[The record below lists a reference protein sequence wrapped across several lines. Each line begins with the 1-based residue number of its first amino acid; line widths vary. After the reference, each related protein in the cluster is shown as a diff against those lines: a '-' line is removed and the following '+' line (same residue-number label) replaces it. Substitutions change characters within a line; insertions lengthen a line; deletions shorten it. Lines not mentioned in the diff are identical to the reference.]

1 VRSSA
6 CNLTRV
12 PSARQL
18 LAQPPLSPT
27 CFCHF
32 GVYVVSVS
40 TTLFL
45 KAGPRNASHRL
56 RPRRA
61 DTPLVNV
68 SEDLVGNGIPKVR
81 RHRASQIAPGLPAAR
96 SGTPLNQVALK
107 RVSAPPGILRRAHI
121 LHAKVLVRGVV
132 LRAQHLFD
140 GGRIRPALRRP
151 GAQTRVLKHS

>member
-1 VRSSA
+1 M
-6 CNLTRV
+6 
-12 PSARQL
+12 
-18 LAQPPLSPT
+18 
-27 CFCHF
+27 
-32 GVYVVSVS
+32 SVS

-96 SGTPLNQVALK
+96 SGTPLNQAALK
-107 RVSAPPGILRRAHI
+107 LP
-121 LHAKVLVRGVV
+121 VRPQVFFAALISSTPKCWNVGSVFGPNTFSTEDGYV
-132 LRAQHLFD
+132 LRC
-140 GGRIRPALRRP
+140 GGQARRP
-151 GAQTRVLKHS
+151 VC